1 MLGVGGNKKN
11 LEQMRATERPSE
23 LEQMSTMKD
32 LDKLLSDHL
41 APVQSEPLQS

>member
-1 MLGVGGNKKN
+1 MFGAGGNKKI
-11 LEQMRATERPSE
+11 LEQMRAREGPPE

-41 APVQSEPLQS
+41 APVQSEPVQS